1 MKITKKQLKRII
13 KEEKARLLKEMDT
26 GYGSDYGD
34 AMQDLYQDLEDI
46 FARAKRANIF
56 PEDIKTVI
64 DDAMSGAG
72 Y

>member
-1 MKITKKQLKRII
+1 MKITKRQLKRII

>member
-1 MKITKKQLKRII
+1 MKITKNQLKRII

-46 FARAKRANIF
+46 FARARRANIF